1 MSTPMQL
8 KMIPCPKCG
17 NDFPEKRKELG
28 YHVCVNCSTE
38 MPKVGRV
45 VMLGDGD
52 HTCVELEVMDQATA
66 ARLTELENLQKG
78 QKGKVHVELLDLD
91 ADEEDIVQQTKEKVR
106 NVLDEQDAEEEEEN
120 QDDESILTQLS
131 KEKPE

>member
-1 MSTPMQL
+1 MQL

-17 NDFPEKRKELG
+17 ADFPEKRKELG

-38 MPKVGRV
+38 KPKVGRV
-45 VMLGDGD
+45 VMLGEGD
-52 HTCVELEVMDQATA
+52 HTCVELDIMDQTTA

-78 QKGKVHVELLDLD
+78 VKTKGHVEILDYD
-91 ADEEDIVQQTKEKVR
+91 VDEDEIEQQTKEKVR
-106 NVLDEQDAEEEEEN
+106 NVLDEDDTEEEIQE
-120 QDDESILTQLS
+120 DDESVLKDLS